1 MRLVRRCTALLSAIF
16 LLQLTLVGSWT
27 QCSMDGRVSAGSQ
40 APTHAVNG
48 SDDCD
53 KSPMPSSSG
62 PCVSATGCAV
72 IALPAVR
79 VEVVDVVLA
88 SIPLVAVPSDL
99 RSRPAAAPELPP
111 PRVT

>member
-16 LLQLTLVGSWT
+16 LLQLTLLGSWT
-27 QCSMDGRVSAGSQ
+27 QCSMDGRVSALSQ
-40 APTHAVNG
+40 AQIHAMKG

-62 PCVSATGCAV
+62 PCVSVTGCTV
-72 IALPAVR
+72 IALPGVR
-79 VEVVDVVLA
+79 VELVDVVLVPL
-88 SIPLVAVPSDL
+88 PLVTAPGDPH
-99 RSRPAAAPELPP
+99 SRPAAAPELPP